1 MKTHVRFRNTIVL
14 SILSIFLC
22 HNCTE
27 VSSPHPNAS
36 IVVYVHWGEMGVAKK
51 KVELRETGETKET
64 NEMGLAE
71 FAVAPGKYTIR
82 VYNINRGGPSY
93 LYYDFAV
100 EVNAGENKILDVVDC
115 LPCV

>member
-1 MKTHVRFRNTIVL
+1 MKIRIRFQNTILFTVL
-14 SILSIFLC
+14 SFLLC
-22 HNCTE
+22 LNCTE
-27 VSSPHPNAS
+27 VSSPPNAH
-36 IVVYVHWGEMGVAKK
+36 ILVHVHWGEMGIAKK
-51 KVELRETGETKET
+51 KIELRETGETKET

-71 FAVAPGKYTIR
+71 FAVVPGRYTVR

-93 LYYDFAV
+93 LYYDFIV

>member
-1 MKTHVRFRNTIVL
+1 MNPCRDFILALAVAVTITTGL
-14 SILSIFLC
+14 Q
-22 HNCTE
+22 CTRLLDPISDAK
-27 VSSPHPNAS
+27 V
-36 IVVYVHWGEMGVAKK
+36 VVYVHWGEMGIAKK

-71 FAVAPGKYTIR
+71 FVVAPGRYTVR

-93 LYYDFAV
+93 LYYDFTV
-100 EVNAGENKILDVVDC
+100 EVNANENKVLDVVDC

>member
-1 MKTHVRFRNTIVL
+1 MKLGIMSKGTLLLCLCSLVL
-14 SILSIFLC
+14 SQ
-22 HNCTE
+22 NCTE
-27 VSSPHPNAS
+27 ISVPVQDAR
-36 IVVYVHWGEMGVAKK
+36 IVVYVHWGEMGIPKK

-64 NEMGLAE
+64 NERGLAE
-71 FAVAPGKYTIR
+71 FAVVPGKYTVR

-100 EVNAGENKILDVVDC
+100 EVKANTIVDVVDC